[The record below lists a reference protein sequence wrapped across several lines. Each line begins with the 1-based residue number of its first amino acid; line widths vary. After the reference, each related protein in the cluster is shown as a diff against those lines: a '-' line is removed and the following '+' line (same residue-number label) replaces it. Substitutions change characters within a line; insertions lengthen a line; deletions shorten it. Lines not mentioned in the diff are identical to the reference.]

1 MFECSREV
9 RIGGRTVT
17 RTLAEMKE
25 HREKWDRRFI
35 DLMKVA
41 EGWSKD
47 PSTKVGAVIVRPD
60 LTVASIGYNGFPR
73 GMSDD
78 AELYA
83 DRPTKYSRIVH
94 GEMNA
99 ILNAH
104 GSVDGCTLYV
114 PFPPCDRCA
123 VHVVQA
129 GIKRVVYIE
138 PTDDIKSRWAD
149 AFVQTAAIFADAG
162 IEVTELPLVANG
174 LTGKF
179 EEVQPYPK
187 LKLVIDMP
195 SVDGKQIVGGGHTI
209 DLNFL
214 ASKVDI
220 STDEARHSFT
230 KSLLSK
236 VGELAL
242 GSVTNAQ

>member
-1 MFECSREV
+1 MQQVHRQV
-9 RIGGRTVT
+9 RVGGHTHL
-17 RTLAEMKE
+17 RTLEEMRE

-78 AELYA
+78 ADLYF

-138 PTDDIKSRWAD
+138 PTADIKSRWAD
-149 AFVQTAAIFADAG
+149 AFVATAAIFADAG
-162 IEVTELPLVANG
+162 IEVTELPLE
-174 LTGKF
+174 KKID
-179 EEVQPYPK
+179 K
-187 LKLVIDMP
+187 LLISVTVP
-195 SVDGKQIVGGGHTI
+195 TVDGEKDIGNFHQIDTMYLNVKGI
-209 DLNFL
+209 DL
-214 ASKVDI
+214 
-220 STDEARHSFT
+220 STDEARLLFT
-230 KSLLSK
+230 KNVMQK
-236 VGELAL
+236 VGELTMGQLAE
-242 GSVTNAQ
+242 GVPAHAK

>member
-1 MFECSREV
+1 MFDNSREV
-9 RIGGRTVT
+9 RVGGRTHT
-17 RTLAEMKE
+17 RTLAEMKVR
-25 HREKWDRRFI
+25 REKWDRRFI

-78 AELYA
+78 DALYA

-104 GSVDGCTLYV
+104 GSVQGCTLYV

-129 GIKRVVYIE
+129 GIKRVVYVE
-138 PTDDIKSRWAD
+138 PTEDIKSRWAD

-162 IEVTELPLVANG
+162 IEVTVLPLDG
-174 LTGKF
+174 EIIGTF
-179 EEVQPYPK
+179 EEVPVYPK
-187 LKLVIDMP
+187 LKIIVEMP
-195 SVDGKQIVGGGHTI
+195 SLDGEQMIGGGHTI
-209 DLNFL
+209 DLEYL
-214 ASKVDI
+214 ATQADI
-220 STDEARHSFT
+220 STNEGRLNFT
-230 KSLLSK
+230 RGLLQRL
-236 VGELAL
+236 GEMKLAEVA
-242 GSVTNAQ
+242 S

>member
-1 MFECSREV
+1 MFENHREV
-9 RIGGRTVT
+9 RIAGRTVT
-17 RTLAEMKE
+17 RTLAEMKV

-78 AELYA
+78 DALYA

-104 GSVDGCTLYV
+104 GSVQGCTLYV

-138 PTDDIKSRWAD
+138 PTDDIKSRWAE

-162 IEVTELPLVANG
+162 IEVTELPLEQ
-174 LTGKF
+174 L
-179 EEVQPYPK
+179 PPK
-187 LKLVIDMP
+187 LLISIEMP
-195 SVDGKQIVGGGHTI
+195 SISGDKKVGMYHQI
-209 DLNFL
+209 DLSFL
-214 ASKVDI
+214 ETQTDI
-220 STDEARHSFT
+220 STDEARM
-230 KSLLSK
+230 K
-236 VGELAL
+236 VAKGFANVIGEVNLKAL
-242 GSVTNAQ
+242 TNA